1 MQISA
6 VELAWSENKCVALQP
21 LHVAASKENLHK
33 HTAEFVTVIMPGS
46 SVSVLSY
53 IWEFFK
59 EDGEC
64 DLIRLDKESFSKK
77 YCCMLYTFK

>member
-53 IWEFFK
+53 I
-59 EDGEC
+59 
-64 DLIRLDKESFSKK
+64 
-77 YCCMLYTFK
+77 